1 MYELCGKVKEIHFVL
16 RKYLKL
22 VEDCLFACI
31 AVYLFPY
38 TSGRKIS
45 YWCRFEVGSGLTN
58 STHRRLYVVG
68 CLRQPIDLAHYI

>member
-22 VEDCLFACI
+22 VEDCLCACI

-38 TSGRKIS
+38 TIGRKIS
-45 YWCRFEVGSGLTN
+45 Y
-58 STHRRLYVVG
+58 
-68 CLRQPIDLAHYI
+68 